1 MPTSKDILNEAK
13 KDLDKN
19 STAEKALKDI
29 VDTGTTDLADYAR
42 AKQVLRTS
50 INSMNKMAEL
60 LESRLKELI
69 RDLEHLEKQEPVMKA
84 PADARVYAA
93 LVQAFKDEMKQS
105 RNYQLKIDALA
116 KKSEDYIR

>member
-19 STAEKALKDI
+19 ATAEKALKDI
-29 VDTGTTDLADYAR
+29 VDTGTTDLADFAR

-69 RDLEHLEKQEPVMKA
+69 RDLEQLEKQEPVMKA

-116 KKSEDYIR
+116 KKAEDYIR

>member
-1 MPTSKDILNEAK
+1 MPTSKDILTEAK

-19 STAEKALKDI
+19 ATAEKALKDI

-60 LESRLKELI
+60 LETRLKELI
-69 RDLEHLEKQEPVMKA
+69 RDLAQLEKQEPVMKA
-84 PADARVYAA
+84 PADARVYGA
-93 LVQAFKDEMKQS
+93 LVQAYKDEMKQS

-116 KKSEDYIR
+116 KKAEGYL